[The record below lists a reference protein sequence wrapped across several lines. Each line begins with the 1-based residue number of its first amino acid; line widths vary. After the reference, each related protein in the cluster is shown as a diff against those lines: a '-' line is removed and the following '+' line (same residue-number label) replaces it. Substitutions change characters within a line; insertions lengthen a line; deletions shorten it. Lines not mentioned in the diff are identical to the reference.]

1 MYRSRLNKIRPQKND
16 KNRTVHGL
24 SNIRLNAK
32 WEDTMASN
40 AVNSTE
46 APILLYLILSDSGHL
61 SKTLLLTPEQ
71 NNKKLNPVILFVD
84 F

>member
-1 MYRSRLNKIRPQKND
+1 
-16 KNRTVHGL
+16 
-24 SNIRLNAK
+24 
-32 WEDTMASN
+32 
-40 AVNSTE
+40 
-46 APILLYLILSDSGHL
+46 L

>member
-1 MYRSRLNKIRPQKND
+1 
-16 KNRTVHGL
+16 
-24 SNIRLNAK
+24 
-32 WEDTMASN
+32 
-40 AVNSTE
+40 
-46 APILLYLILSDSGHL
+46 LILSDSGHL